1 MPNFGTYEG
10 HRLLT
15 SAMDK
20 TVDRISR
27 KYEVDEANRLKNAQM
42 RMDQEKFAEEKRQF
56 DVNNQYKEF
65 AFDEMKKNIDREET
79 GRNVA
84 KDLLGDIR
92 PDSYSI
98 IDPETGLLRD
108 RETVA
113 NILSG
118 PLGKT
123 YIEDVNRLAPD
134 ISIEKQ
140 EQIASDTS
148 RRHGQRVMDS
158 IIGELSKNNMTM
170 DDLATH
176 LEASDLTG
184 NMDDY
189 LRRAM
194 GINPDDEATINANPL
209 LKALYG
215 TIYDQSKIGSASDY
229 GITSTRHDD
238 TSKSKSQENMLM
250 KAMEKFGKYS
260 KDESSWYSDDSDE
273 INISQGSDGSWTLKE
288 KDVLSDDEYKIEF
301 DDKGPFVKSGWA
313 GKKIYLNNSEQFE
326 DLESLLE

>member
-10 HRLLT
+10 HKLLT

-42 RMDQEKFAEEKRQF
+42 RMDQEKFAEQKRQF
-56 DVNNQYKEF
+56 DVNDQYKKF
-65 AFDEMKKNIDREET
+65 AFDETKKLIEREEI

-118 PLGKT
+118 PLDKT
-123 YIEDVNRLAPD
+123 YIKDVLDRAPD
-134 ISIEKQ
+134 LSVDKAEA
-140 EQIASDTS
+140 IASSTS

-158 IIGELSKNNMTM
+158 IIGDLSKNDMTM

-176 LEASDLTG
+176 LESADLTG

-194 GINPDDEATINANPL
+194 GINPDDEATVNSNPL
-209 LKALYG
+209 LKAIYG
-215 TIYDQSKIGSASDY
+215 STYDQSKVGSASDY

-238 TSKSKSQENMLM
+238 TRKSKSQENMLM
-250 KAMEKFGKYS
+250 QAMEKFGKYS
-260 KDESSWYSDDSDE
+260 KDESSWYSDDSDD
-273 INISQGSDGSWTLKE
+273 INFSQGSDGSWTLKE

-301 DDKGPFVKSGWA
+301 DEKGPFIKSGWA
-313 GKKIYLNNSEQFE
+313 GNKIYLNNSEQFE